1 VINVERGGPPP
12 LGVPPSD
19 MERPPFPVIP
29 RGRKG
34 RARFRLFKL
43 LGLLRPHLKFFI
55 VGLILSLISTAIG
68 LLPPYISKEITD
80 KVLIPRSNF
89 RLLIYLVSLLIGLQ
103 IASTLISI
111 ARRYIMAVLNNRVI
125 LDLRERLYR
134 HIMSLGLD
142 FYTQSQIGD
151 IVSRVFSYVRQIHHF
166 LISGLQSLI
175 VDILTLSGTLIIV
188 FSMNFKLALAS
199 LSPIPVVL
207 ILTWAYRREA
217 RFVFLKL
224 WKVISNF
231 TSYLTSVLSS
241 IVLVKVLGMEPT
253 EIKRFSRYA
262 KDIYDTNIELTKID
276 IKYSP
281 AISFAFSLTST
292 LIMFIGGLMVLRGE
306 ATVGT
311 ITAFLGYVWRVYR
324 PIQALSSLVTQ
335 YTQAETAYDK
345 LLEVLSVK
353 PSITEAPDAVD
364 VEIKG
369 HIKVEDV
376 YFTYTDKPVLK
387 GISLEVRPGEVVG
400 LVGPNGSGKTTLARL
415 LTRLYDPSKGR
426 ILYDGVDL
434 RKIKF
439 DSLRKQ
445 VVMVTQ
451 EPLLLSGSLAL
462 NIVYGVKGVKPI
474 DVIIASKMSYAHD
487 FIMDLPLAYD
497 TDVGEA
503 GRKLSGGQK
512 QMVCIAR
519 ALIKRPRVLIL
530 DESTSNVA
538 VDLEADIMRNILGY
552 LPQSTLILISHRP
565 SLINYVNR
573 IIEIRNGVIINEV
586 KGLLKERPSVDIEN
600 FVNII
605 DPTSISLEY
614 DGAWL
619 NVHVKNGYTL
629 RKVRAKLPFPIS
641 YPKMV
646 ILYSS
651 NNKELGII
659 EDYNKLDE
667 KSKKAL
673 KSYLAKEYNI
683 INIKRVLKMSPI
695 GGHRHKKGVAVL
707 IVLEDEHGNIQEE
720 VVPINAI
727 TTYGNKITILTP
739 SSIYEVKLENL
750 DRNTRSGLLSFAMY
764 TESPWEFS

>member
-1 VINVERGGPPP
+1 MINVERGGPPP
-12 LGVPPSD
+12 PGAPPPD
-19 MERPPFPVIP
+19 RERPPFPVIT
-29 RGRKG
+29 RDEKG

-80 KVLIPRSNF
+80 KVLIPRSNPQ
-89 RLLIYLVSLLIGLQ
+89 LLIYLVALLICLH
-103 IASTLISI
+103 IVNTIIS
-111 ARRYIMAVLNNRVI
+111 AVRSYVMAILNNRVV

-134 HIMSLGLD
+134 HVMSLGLD
-142 FYTQSQIGD
+142 FYTKSQTGD
-151 IVSRVFSYVRQIHHF
+151 IVSRVFSYVRQIHSF
-166 LISGLQSLI
+166 LVGGLQSLI
-175 VDILTLSGTLIIV
+175 INTLMLSGTLIIV
-188 FSMNFKLALAS
+188 FAINFKLALAA
-199 LSPIPVVL
+199 LSPIPVIL
-207 ILTWAYRREA
+207 IGTWAYRREA
-217 RFVFLKL
+217 RFAFLRM

-241 IVLVKVLGMEPT
+241 IILVKVLGMERT

-262 KDIYDTNIELTKID
+262 KDIYNAQIELTKIS
-276 IKYSP
+276 IKYFP
-281 AISFAFSLTST
+281 AMGFAMTLTST

-311 ITAFLGYVWRVYR
+311 IMAFLGYIWRVYG
-324 PIQALSSLVTQ
+324 PIQALSGLMTQ
-335 YTQAETAYDK
+335 YTQAETAYEK
-345 LLEVLSVK
+345 LLEILSVK
-353 PSITEAPDAVD
+353 PSVTEAPDAVD

-376 YFTYTDKPVLK
+376 HFAYTDKPVLK

-415 LTRLYDPSKGR
+415 LTRLYDPNKGR

-439 DSLRKQ
+439 DSLRRQ

-451 EPLLLSGSLAL
+451 EPLLLSGTIAL
-462 NIVYGVKGVKPI
+462 NITYGVKGAKPI
-474 DVIIASKMSYAHD
+474 DVIIASKMSHAHG
-487 FIMDLPLAYD
+487 FIMELPLAYD

-503 GRKLSGGQK
+503 GRRLSGGQK

-538 VDLEADIMRNILGY
+538 FDLEADIMRNILGY

-565 SLINYVNR
+565 SLTNYVNR
-573 IIEIRNGVIINEV
+573 IIEIRNGAIINEA
-586 KGLLKERPSVDIEN
+586 KGLLRERPSVDIEN
-600 FVNII
+600 LVNII

-614 DGAWL
+614 DGTWL
-619 NVHVKNGYTL
+619 HVHVADGYTL
-629 RKVRAKLPFPIS
+629 RKVKAKLPFPIS

-646 ILYSS
+646 ILYSG
-651 NNKELGII
+651 NGKELGII
-659 EDYNKLDE
+659 EDYDKLDE
-667 KSKKAL
+667 KSKNAL

-683 INIKRVLKMSPI
+683 INVKRILKMLPI
-695 GGHRHKKGVAVL
+695 GRRRSMAVL
-707 IVLEDEHGNIQEE
+707 VVLEDEHGTLRKE

-727 TTYGNKITILTP
+727 AAYGDKITISTP
-739 SSIYEVKLENL
+739 NSIYEVKLENL
-750 DRNTRSGLLSFAMY
+750 DRNTRIGLLSLAAEI
-764 TESPWEFS
+764 ESPWEFP